1 MQENNGEKENGGKRS
16 SLSTPLSH
24 IWAGRGGGC
33 SGSGRLPCT
42 AWAQDEMRMTM
53 TNYDEKC
60 DDYDK
65 KYDKIWQKCDN
76 YDKKCDN

>member
-42 AWAQDEMRMTM
+42 AWTQDD
-53 TNYDEKC
+53 DEDEDAKL
-60 DDYDK
+60 
-65 KYDKIWQKCDN
+65 WQKMW
-76 YDKKCDN
+76 